1 MPRPAK
7 NVERIPDFCK
17 YIKGYIQC
25 RIQGVRGDIEPYF
38 PLQPFILFAHYSYS
52 TEHENEL

>member
-1 MPRPAK
+1 MHGTNDDVK
-7 NVERIPDFCK
+7 ER
-17 YIKGYIQC
+17 C